1 MTAIIEKKAGLST
14 AKNAEFDSKNAGFD
28 YAKLDL
34 SALETAALKKSKL
47 ANVLSLFTSSSTLIC
62 CALPATLVAIGSA
75 ATLTALVG
83 NFPQLIWISEHK
95 GLVFGIAGAMLAI
108 AGYLQWQARNAPC
121 PVDPILALACTKTR
135 KNALRIYWLS
145 VGIFAVGAFF
155 AFVAPILI

>member
-1 MTAIIEKKAGLST
+1 MAHRHSELGADLGLNAVNAAKKA
-14 AKNAEFDSKNAGFD
+14 NI
-28 YAKLDL
+28 
-34 SALETAALKKSKL
+34 
-47 ANVLSLFTSSSTLIC
+47 LSLFTSGSTLIC

-95 GLVFGIAGAMLAI
+95 ELVFGLAGAMLAI

-121 PVDPILALACTKTR
+121 PADATLAMVCARTR

-145 VGIFAVGAFF
+145 VGIFAIGAFF
-155 AFVAPILI
+155 AFIAPLFI

>member
-1 MTAIIEKKAGLST
+1 MTLKTQIEADISAVKTAQKA
-14 AKNAEFDSKNAGFD
+14 NI
-28 YAKLDL
+28 
-34 SALETAALKKSKL
+34 
-47 ANVLSLFTSSSTLIC
+47 LSLFTSGSTLIC

-95 GLVFGIAGAMLAI
+95 SLVFGLAGAMLTI

-121 PVDPILALACTKTR
+121 PADPALAAVCAKTR

-145 VGIFAVGAFF
+145 VGIFAVGVFF
-155 AFVAPILI
+155 AFVAPYFI

>member
-1 MTAIIEKKAGLST
+1 MSAGLQSD
-14 AKNAEFDSKNAGFD
+14 A
-28 YAKLDL
+28 DL
-34 SALETAALKKSKL
+34 SAVKMAKQV
-47 ANVLSLFTSSSTLIC
+47 NILSLFTSGSTLIC

-95 GLVFGIAGAMLAI
+95 ALVFGVAGTMLAI

-121 PVDPILALACTKTR
+121 PTDLELATVCSKTR

-145 VGIFAVGAFF
+145 VAIFAIGAFF
-155 AFVAPILI
+155 AFIAPYFV